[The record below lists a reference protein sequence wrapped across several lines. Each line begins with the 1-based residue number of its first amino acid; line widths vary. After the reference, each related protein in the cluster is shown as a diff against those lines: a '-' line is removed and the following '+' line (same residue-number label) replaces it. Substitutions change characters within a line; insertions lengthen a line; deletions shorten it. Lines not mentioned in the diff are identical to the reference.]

1 MQLSSLAGMWKRL
14 SLIECYSNTA
24 VGLGFFLLYFFFSC
38 LGLSLPGS
46 HYLCRFQD
54 RLMWILVLEKGFTY
68 CGVNIKVTAC

>member
-1 MQLSSLAGMWKRL
+1 MIVMLMKKYF
-14 SLIECYSNTA
+14 EFA
-24 VGLGFFLLYFFFSC
+24 VEFLCWHVEKVICSFCLVFFSC

-68 CGVNIKVTAC
+68 CGVNIKVTTC